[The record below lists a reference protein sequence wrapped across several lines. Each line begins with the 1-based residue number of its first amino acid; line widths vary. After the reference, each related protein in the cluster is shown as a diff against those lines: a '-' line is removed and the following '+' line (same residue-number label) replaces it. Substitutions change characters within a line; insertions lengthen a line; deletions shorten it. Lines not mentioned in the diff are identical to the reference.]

1 MAQQDAVIRL
11 VIVEDRLEDAEQII
25 SHLRN
30 GGIAVRP
37 QRPESEQELQS
48 MLASGNVDLVL
59 HDMNAR
65 YIPVARGIELST
77 ATGKDIPLL
86 ASVAAIDEPIVLAA
100 MALGAR
106 DVCSKN
112 KAEHL
117 RFVVRNEF
125 NALLA
130 RRGLRL
136 LEASLRETERRC
148 DALIASSRDP
158 IAYVH
163 EGMHIRANQAY
174 LEMFGFDAFE
184 DIEGLSVLDLIAG
197 DSSGEFK
204 ELLKKIKKGE
214 DPPKEFSL
222 TAMRSD
228 GEEFEAVMEFTQASY
243 EGEHCLQIVFRRQSV
258 DAEMV
263 KELDVLRN
271 RDPVTGAFNR
281 TYLMAEIEAA
291 VAKAAAGKGSQALL
305 LIEPDNYETQIESIG
320 LAHADEMLRAFYARL
335 EELLGDGT
343 VCARFSDHSFA
354 VLATKHDHH
363 GTKELAERVRA
374 GFDGQVLD
382 VADRTLNLT
391 ISIGGVQIGEKIASV
406 PQVMGKAAQCL
417 QSAEGV
423 GGNRV
428 EVFDPAARERAE
440 EERIQAWVT
449 RIKEALV
456 KDEFLLFFQ
465 PIISLK
471 GEPGETYE
479 VYVRMK
485 GLNNDIVEPDTF
497 FEIAEE
503 HGLLD
508 DIDRWVIGRSI
519 AILAARKRQGADTT
533 LFVKVTPAALIEGSL
548 EDFIRGQ
555 LRAHGITGEK
565 LVLQLPE
572 SKIFT
577 HLRAVQAFQQA
588 MYADGCRICLEQFGT
603 GLNSFQMVQHV
614 QPDILKFDRSFVSE
628 ISKNPDMLKKV
639 RDMASEAGK
648 LGKITVAEHV
658 SDASAMTSLFSM
670 GVDYVEGN
678 FLAPPS
684 DKMNY
689 DFSA

>member
-1 MAQQDAVIRL
+1 MPAQDAVIRL

-37 QRPESEQELQS
+37 QRPESDEELAS
-48 MLASGNVDLVL
+48 MINSGNVDIVL
-59 HDMNAR
+59 HPMEAR
-65 YIPVARGIELST
+65 YIPVARSIELAT
-77 ATGKDIPLL
+77 ATGKDIPVLVLL
-86 ASVAAIDEPIVLAA
+86 NVIDEPSVLAA
-100 MALGAR
+100 IALGAR

-117 RFVVRNEF
+117 RFAVKNEF
-125 NALLA
+125 SSLSA

-163 EGMHIRANQAY
+163 EGMHIRANEAY
-174 LEMFGFDAFE
+174 LEMFGFESFE
-184 DIEGLSVLDLIAG
+184 DIEGLSVLDLIAA
-197 DSSGEFK
+197 SSSTEFK

-214 DPPKEFSL
+214 APPKEVSL
-222 TAMRSD
+222 KAVRSD
-228 GEEFEAVMEFTQASY
+228 GEQFEAVMEFTPASY
-243 EGEHCLQIVFRRQSV
+243 EGEHCLQIVFRQQTI

-263 KELDVLRN
+263 KELDSLRT

-281 TYLMAEIEAA
+281 THLMTEIEAY
-291 VAKAAAGKGSQALL
+291 VGKAAAGKGHQSFLL
-305 LIEPDNYETQIESIG
+305 VDPDNYDAQIAAVG
-320 LAHADEMLRAFYARL
+320 LSHADEFLKAMHARI
-335 EELLGDGT
+335 ESQLGDHAII
-343 VCARFSDHSFA
+343 ARFSDHTFG
-354 VLATKHDHH
+354 VLLTHHDHKATK
-363 GTKELAERVRA
+363 EMAEKLRES
-374 GFDGQVLD
+374 FDGHVLD
-382 VADRTLNLT
+382 IADRTLNIT
-391 ISIGGVQIGEKIASV
+391 VSIGGVQIGEKIASV
-406 PQVMGKAAQCL
+406 PQVMGKTNQCL
-417 QSAEGV
+417 QSAVGV
-423 GGNRV
+423 GGNRC
-428 EVFDPAARERAE
+428 EIFDPAARERAE
-440 EERIQAWVT
+440 EERIQAWVA

-456 KDEFLLFFQ
+456 KDEFMLYFQ

-471 GEPGETYE
+471 GEPGESYE
-479 VYVRMK
+479 VYIRMK
-485 GLNNDIVEPDTF
+485 GINNDIVEPDTF
-497 FEIAEE
+497 FDIAEE

-508 DIDRWVIGRSI
+508 DIDRWVVGRAI
-519 AILAARKRQGADTT
+519 ALLSERKKAGHDTS
-533 LFVKVTPAALIEGSL
+533 LFVKITPAAVTEGSM
-548 EDFIRGQ
+548 ESFIRDQ

-577 HLRAVQAFQQA
+577 HLRAIQSFQQA
-588 MYADGCRICLEQFGT
+588 MYAEGCRICLEQFGT
-603 GLNSFQMVQHV
+603 SLNSVQMMQHV
-614 QPDILKFDRSFVSE
+614 KPDIVKLDRSFVSE
-628 ISKNPDMLKKV
+628 MSKNPDMLKKV
-639 RDMASEAGK
+639 KEMTSEASK
-648 LGKITVAEHV
+648 LDKITIAEHV